1 MAKPITVGAIH
12 DTDDNVVHVP
22 DPATF
27 QGGGVENIDEFVAW
41 LNTKAGKARFAVLTA
56 TPMIRSARG
65 GMNRRYTEYLNGEP
79 AVRIRAALR
88 HLLADWSGYGR
99 HAVAVAQ
106 RDGGGWE
113 VPGAIEKIKAIAAH
127 ANVPFNDARQALF
140 DYLKAEL
147 GDVMDRVV
155 FPPQDAVRPEH
166 DSTDQ
171 SGHDPYPVHL

>member
-99 HAVAVAQ
+99 HAVALAQ

-113 VPGAIEKIKAIAAH
+113 VPGAIEKIKTIAAH

-147 GDVMDRVV
+147 GEVMDRVV
-155 FPPQDAVRPEH
+155 FPPKNAVRPEH

-171 SGHDPYPVHL
+171 SGHDPYPVEL